1 MTNILNKYVSS
12 SANQLCLTLAILLF
26 LILIMMWISDWG
38 VDWLCWSGY
47 YAPLCPPNSPH
58 YALPTPQLGE
68 LGTHQCTGLDKNI
81 KTPNSTTQPTPQA
94 HGQAAFRRLE
104 LSHVIFSQDWF
115 GCGCFGGCCGCCGC
129 DVVGQRWGEDSPESI
144 PTSRSNLCLFVRFS
158 REEIEHNFEKAKNRM
173 MGEPGNN

>member
-58 YALPTPQLGE
+58 YAPPTPQLGE

-94 HGQAAFRRLE
+94 HGQATFRRLE
-104 LSHVIFSQDWF
+104 LSHVIFS
-115 GCGCFGGCCGCCGC
+115 GLVVVVLVVVVVVMLLGKGGEKT
-129 DVVGQRWGEDSPESI
+129 VLSRFRHLVQ
-144 PTSRSNLCLFVRFS
+144 TSVSL
-158 REEIEHNFEKAKNRM
+158 
-173 MGEPGNN
+173 

>member
-12 SANQLCLTLAILLF
+12 SANQLCLTLAILLY

-58 YALPTPQLGE
+58 SALPTPQLGE

-81 KTPNSTTQPTPQA
+81 KTPNSTTQPTPKA

-115 GCGCFGGCCGCCGC
+115 GCGCLVVVVVVVVVMLLGKGGEKT
-129 DVVGQRWGEDSPESI
+129 VLSRFRHLVQ
-144 PTSRSNLCLFVRFS
+144 TSVSL
-158 REEIEHNFEKAKNRM
+158 
-173 MGEPGNN
+173 